1 MKRARIRL
9 TKEAVRQAREAAAW
23 WIENRPAAP
32 SLFREELAALLS
44 LLRTAP
50 EAGAPHAHR
59 RIKGVRRAPL
69 PTSRYLVYYVVDR
82 ESGEVLVLAVWS
94 ALRGRPPQLS
104 LE

>member
-50 EAGAPHAHR
+50 
-59 RIKGVRRAPL
+59 
-69 PTSRYLVYYVVDR
+69 
-82 ESGEVLVLAVWS
+82 
-94 ALRGRPPQLS
+94 PQLS

>member
-23 WIENRPAAP
+23 WIENRYAAP

-44 LLRTAP
+44 LLRMAP
-50 EAGAPHAHR
+50 KAGAPYAHR

-69 PTSRYLVYYVVDR
+69 PTSRYLVY
-82 ESGEVLVLAVWS
+82 
-94 ALRGRPPQLS
+94 
-104 LE
+104 